1 MAIEYAL
8 YPNPLTDDPNDHRTV
23 VQNQTSRNLEDII
36 ERMISRGSTITRSDA
51 LSVIEEFEAAVA
63 SFISEGDR
71 INTSLFNMGSSVS
84 GNFAGSKDHFDP
96 ARHELRL
103 NISAGRRLRILLED
117 MRPQKTE
124 SA

>member
-8 YPNPLTDDPNDHRTV
+8 YPNPPTDAPNDHRAV

-36 ERMISRGSTITRSDA
+36 ERMISRGSTVMRSDA

-71 INTSLFNMGSSVS
+71 INTSLCNMGSSVS
-84 GNFAGSKDHFDP
+84 GNFAGSQDHFDP

-103 NISAGRRLRILLED
+103 EYKCGPPASYLA
-117 MRPQKTE
+117 
-124 SA
+124 